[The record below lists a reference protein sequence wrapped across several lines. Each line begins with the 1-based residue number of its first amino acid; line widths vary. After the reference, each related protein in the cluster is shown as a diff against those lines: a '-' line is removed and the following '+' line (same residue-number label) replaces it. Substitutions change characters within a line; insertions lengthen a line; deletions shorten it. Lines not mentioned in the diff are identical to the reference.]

1 MFSEQVVVFKLLIAQ
16 AVIVA
21 FVDARELKMARS
33 FPDLRHAGG
42 EVIQGEF

>member
-1 MFSEQVVVFKLLIAQ
+1 MFREQVVVFKLLVAQ

-21 FVDARELKMARS
+21 SVDAGELKMARF
-33 FPDLRHAGG
+33 FPDLRHAGR